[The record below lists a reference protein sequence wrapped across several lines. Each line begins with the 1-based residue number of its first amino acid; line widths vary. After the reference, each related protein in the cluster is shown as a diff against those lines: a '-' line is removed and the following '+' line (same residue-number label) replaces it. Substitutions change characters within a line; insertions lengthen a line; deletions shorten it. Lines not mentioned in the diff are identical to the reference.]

1 MGWRGGGGG
10 WQGLGLGAGRWG
22 GGQSKHGIA
31 TLHLSLP
38 DPLPLH
44 TQALDLS
51 VPLMDVGETA
61 MVTADSKYCYGPQGR

>member
-1 MGWRGGGGG
+1 MAGWAGGGRCT
-10 WQGLGLGAGRWG
+10 WIHL
-22 GGQSKHGIA
+22 
-31 TLHLSLP
+31 TLMTP
-38 DPLPLH
+38 Y

>member
-1 MGWRGGGGG
+1 M
-10 WQGLGLGAGRWG
+10 
-22 GGQSKHGIA
+22 
-31 TLHLSLP
+31 LHLDPP
-38 DPLPLH
+38 DTQAPH